1 MKEEMVENR
10 ISENLFGVFVKP
22 RESGCCGGDGQ
33 GMSGDLASLA
43 ARFIRE
49 SGDRDRGT
57 YLAFSYADP
66 DVRW

>member
-22 RESGCCGGDGQ
+22 RESGCCGGERQ
-33 GMSGDLASLA
+33 GTSRDLASLA
-43 ARFIRE
+43 AKFIRK

-57 YLAFSYADP
+57 CLAVSCVGP
-66 DVRW
+66 GVW